1 MKNKGKKL
9 LLLVTAACCAAFG
22 VYSCLGRSGR
32 DREAPVISMAQSELR
47 LSVTDEPVRL
57 LDGVTAADAHDGD
70 VTASLV
76 VESVRGMV
84 SDRRF
89 TVTYA
94 AFDAAGNVAKAQRT
108 VCYED
113 YVSPRFSLS
122 APLVFRAGVMPDVF
136 SVVGAADVFDG
147 DLSDRVKGTLVSGER
162 QLSEAGEYAVSFR
175 VTNSLGDTAYL
186 TAPVLVTEGSPG
198 TAGLTLRSYLVYL
211 RVGEPFSPETYLLA
225 LQAGERTVS
234 LQPLPEG
241 ASVQTA
247 GEVNTAVP
255 GVYCVD
261 YTVTCG
267 ADAGRTR
274 LLVVVEE

>member
-47 LSVTDEPVRL
+47 LSVTDEPACL

-122 APLVFRAGVMPDVF
+122 APLVCRMC
-136 SVVGAADVFDG
+136 S
-147 DLSDRVKGTLVSGER
+147 RWWER
-162 QLSEAGEYAVSFR
+162 RTCS
-175 VTNSLGDTAYL
+175 TA
-186 TAPVLVTEGSPG
+186 TSATG
-198 TAGLTLRSYLVYL
+198 
-211 RVGEPFSPETYLLA
+211 
-225 LQAGERTVS
+225 
-234 LQPLPEG
+234 
-241 ASVQTA
+241 
-247 GEVNTAVP
+247 
-255 GVYCVD
+255 
-261 YTVTCG
+261 
-267 ADAGRTR
+267 
-274 LLVVVEE
+274 